1 MKRKAFVF
9 RAARVFVLAGCA
21 MGPATAKAQA
31 GVTVTEVIG
40 APTLEG
46 AISAHIEATV
56 AGFGEQL
63 TELGTLIT
71 NIKLVVS
78 GVNEVA
84 AMTRKAFEAYEFL
97 RKLDRAYLLEH
108 AKQGM
113 YAAMPELR
121 DIERE
126 VRLTI
131 RQKKALEEGD
141 FLAHRNYHDART
153 GALLSAAASAA
164 YSASVY
170 PILFPESKKYREI
183 VTESEKLLA
192 YRWRRLGLARDQAV
206 KTAAKTTMAGHVKNA
221 TENAEKKGRID
232 LDLEALQTK
241 GAFGTMTNTQEL
253 ADIEKSKV
261 SEQEA
266 ARLRRLERQRSLQRA
281 LDKHADDLGRV
292 GVVK

>member
-1 MKRKAFVF
+1 
-9 RAARVFVLAGCA
+9 VL
-21 MGPATAKAQA
+21 T
-31 GVTVTEVIG
+31 
-40 APTLEG
+40 
-46 AISAHIEATV
+46 
-56 AGFGEQL
+56 
-63 TELGTLIT
+63 
-71 NIKLVVS
+71 
-78 GVNEVA
+78 GVNQVA
-84 AMTRKAFEAYEFL
+84 ALTRQAIEAYEFL
-97 RKLDRAYLLEH
+97 RKLDRAYVLEH

-141 FLAHRNYHDART
+141 FRAERNYHDPRT

-192 YRWRRLGLARDQAV
+192 YRWRRLGLGRDQAV

-221 TENAEKKGRID
+221 TENAEKKERID
-232 LDLEALQTK
+232 LELEALQTK
-241 GAFGTMTNTQEL
+241 GAFGTMTNTQEI
-253 ADIEKSKV
+253 ADIEKSKIA
-261 SEQEA
+261 EQEA

-281 LDKHADDLGRV
+281 LDKKADDLGRV